1 MPEPAREAARL
12 ERLVANNEMAP
23 YTSNTGC
30 WIRYWSARYV
40 LILLILV
47 PLVLIIGVSG
57 WLWLTTPDVGW
68 LRTTNPQTTAMM
80 RYRQQEQSVA
90 GHTGQPRWEWVR
102 LSQISPYLIQSVV
115 QSEDVLFFDHRGFN
129 WESMWQA
136 LLANLRSRRVAVGG
150 STLTQQVAKN
160 IFLSSARTPIRKLKE
175 AVLSYR
181 LERELTKTRIL
192 ELYLNIVEWGPGVYG
207 AEAAAQRYF
216 NKPAAELRLSE
227 AIRLAAL
234 LPNPHRLS
242 PLVSTHPYSQT
253 RPQEILS
260 GMLGRGWISRITHE
274 QVLSELRDLQ
284 ASQAASPAF
293 VPLPRLPTGK
303 FRAADYWTAKM
314 SLPDRVMMSAG
325 EIAQFNER
333 AILVSGGTRVLE
345 IPELLSGKDVTDK
358 ILEVGGLFAPANAQL
373 RYDRSNQALDAHFY
387 RRIMSELNLDR
398 VSGHVKTRYALVT
411 NRADVLAWPVDDLI
425 MDKPRDYAFNSIL
438 QSTVYR
444 GTPVAV
450 IHTSRDGKWAFIRS
464 VYFDGWIK
472 EEALARTTR
481 AAAGEYP
488 GSRFLIVTAPSVLSA
503 SGIELMMGTAVRMV
517 RSSPDGY
524 VVNIPARGSGGEL
537 VLLDDVV
544 RVDGISEGFLPYT
557 RRNVLVQAFKLL
569 DAPYSWGG
577 STSGFDCSTF
587 LYDVF
592 AVFGIRLPRNS
603 SWQAEAGR
611 RLAHF
616 EERDL
621 AADRLDTV
629 HRWQPGVT
637 LLRLPGHIM
646 MYLGEEAG
654 QPYVIHAVWGV
665 KDRDGNIMKIDKVAV
680 TDLDLGRGA
689 TAGSLL
695 ERVTDVRA
703 VALESSDL
711 RTLVRDFGDWLSV
724 HPLRVGVAVGSI
736 ITMMLFVGTVVR
748 SRARRFGQRG

>member
-1 MPEPAREAARL
+1 MRPRELRDLLLADR
-12 ERLVANNEMAP
+12 R
-23 YTSNTGC
+23 
-30 WIRYWSARYV
+30 ARYLV
-40 LILLILV
+40 ILFTLV
-47 PLVLIIGVSG
+47 PLVFIIGFSG

-68 LRTTNPQTTAMM
+68 LRTVNPDTTAMM
-80 RYRQQEQSVA
+80 QYRQHEQRAA
-90 GHTGQPRWEWVR
+90 GHIGQPRWQWVP
-102 LSQISPYLIQSVV
+102 LSQISPHLVQAVV

-129 WESMWQA
+129 WERMWQA
-136 LLANLRSRRVAVGG
+136 VLANLRSRSMAVGA

-160 IFLSSARTPIRKLKE
+160 LFLSSARTPTRKLKE

-181 LERELTKTRIL
+181 LERELPKTRIL
-192 ELYLNIVEWGPGVYG
+192 ELYLNIAEWGPGVYG

-216 NKPAAELRLSE
+216 KKPAAALRLSE
-227 AIRLAAL
+227 AVRLAAV
-234 LPNPHRLS
+234 LPNPRRLS
-242 PLVSTHPYSQT
+242 PLVSTDPYSQT
-253 RPQEILS
+253 RPPQILA
-260 GMLGRGWISRITHE
+260 GMLGRGWISRTTHE
-274 QVLSELRDLQ
+274 QVLGELRDLQ
-284 ASQAASPAF
+284 ASQAASPSF
-293 VPLPRLPTGK
+293 VPLPRLPTGT
-303 FRAADYWTAKM
+303 FRAAEHWTAKM
-314 SLPDRVMMSAG
+314 STPDRVMMSAG
-325 EIAQFNER
+325 EIAHFNER

-345 IPELLSGKDVTDK
+345 LPDLLSGKDVTDK
-358 ILEVGGLFAPANAQL
+358 ILEVAGLFAPANPQL
-373 RYDRSNQALDAHFY
+373 RYDRSDQALDTHFY

-398 VSGHVKTRYALVT
+398 VPDQVDIRYALVT
-411 NRADVLAWPVDDLI
+411 KRADVLAWPVDDLI

-450 IHTSRDGKWAFIRS
+450 LHTSTDGTWAFIRS

-472 EEALARTTR
+472 QDALARTTR

-488 GSRFLIVTAPSVLSA
+488 GPRFLIVTAPSVRSA
-503 SGIELMMGTAVRMV
+503 SGVELMMGTAVRLL
-517 RSSPDGY
+517 RRSPDGY
-524 VVNIPARGSGGEL
+524 VVHIPARGSGGEL
-537 VLLDDVV
+537 VLLDDIV
-544 RVDGISEGFLPYT
+544 RGDGLSEGFLPYT

-587 LYDVF
+587 LHDVF

-603 SWQAEAGR
+603 SWQAEVGR
-611 RLAHF
+611 RVARF
-616 EERDL
+616 EEHDL

-629 HRWQPGVT
+629 RRWQPGVT

-646 MYLGEEAG
+646 LYLGEEAG
-654 QPYVIHAVWGV
+654 QPYAIHAVWGV

-680 TDLDLGRGA
+680 TDLDLGSGA

-695 ERVTDVRA
+695 ERVTDVRT

-711 RTLVRDFGDWLSV
+711 RALVHDLGDWLSV

-736 ITMMLFVGTVVR
+736 ITMMLFVGTAAR